1 MGIRISAGVQ
11 RRRLEMVRL
20 VRVNTQGGGQ
30 TQPEGALVAVEVT
43 ASRGH
48 IPNS

>member
-20 VRVNTQGGGQ
+20 VRVNTRVVAK
-30 TQPEGALVAVEVT
+30 PSPRALVAVEVT